1 MLEISILINSGDASE
16 DVFDMFDCLV
26 PPIYGLLWSN
36 PFIRGQQAVDLSYLP
51 IKSGVEKLFE
61 I

>member
-1 MLEISILINSGDASE
+1 LIDSGDASE

-26 PPIYGLLWSN
+26 SPIYGLLWSN